1 MEDEKAASGLT
12 VNSLSSPCHLWPP
25 LSAWNLKAGL
35 LINLL
40 ASISRARTHR
50 PALAG
55 NGSRDN
61 NANEPLVVTSQVET
75 GSSDTTG
82 VKLFLNNRFMLLT
95 ESGRPWRAKHRKLR
109 VYSRIIK
116 IGFSFQPSL

>member
-40 ASISRARTHR
+40 ASISRARMHR

-55 NGSRDN
+55 N
-61 NANEPLVVTSQVET
+61 ANEPLVEPLT
-75 GSSDTTG
+75 GG
-82 VKLFLNNRFMLLT
+82 NRQQRHNR
-95 ESGRPWRAKHRKLR
+95 SK
-109 VYSRIIK
+109 VVS
-116 IGFSFQPSL
+116 

>member
-40 ASISRARTHR
+40 ASISRARMHR

-55 NGSRDN
+55 